1 MWISKT
7 GSYENLYT
15 LCGIV
20 SKTIT
25 SRMTNMD
32 LKRTRW
38 VRRLEDGSYTIESNG
53 TLNKQKL
60 LCDLCGIAS
69 KCPINEARLKL
80 HNVGAHFHL
89 NSCVRYVP
97 LLTFR
102 KPIIGLYAP
111 YFNTLRSG
119 VTWKERVE
127 PGKLVCLVEAER
139 GSIIR
144 FGRVDKVYSGPVDE
158 MLRKHSRFNHLCMGG
173 EKIEKVGEVIRKS
186 YGHFLNDDSL
196 LTAIYIQ
203 HIDREFDIE
212 YHSEE
217 ELNLVDSRP
226 KAGVIDINTAR
237 QKPADE
243 K

>member
-7 GSYENLYT
+7 GIYENLYT

-80 HNVGAHFHL
+80 HNAGAHFQL

-102 KPIIGLYAP
+102 KPIIGLDAP

-196 LTAIYIQ
+196 LTAIYIR
-203 HIDREFDIE
+203 HVDREFDME
-212 YHSEE
+212 YHSAE
-217 ELNLVDSRP
+217 ELNLADFRP

-237 QKPADE
+237 QKPLAE